1 MIFKP
6 IEIDGNIPLNLA
18 NWVSNITFSEDE
30 PFDYYFDITEDD
42 LIEKCAKPHRKTL
55 LHSLIENVCIQ
66 CYNQMMDADDLM
78 AANMMKGWM
87 DSVGADYS
95 DIPEPSED
103 DYEECK
109 KYADLIQ
116 ERFCQKALSI
126 ISDATFVLLF
136 NNKDFL
142 FRFNEK
148 VTEQIKKLKLQDY
161 PQLLKE
167 DGKLLRTDPPTWLK
181 DGVFYRDR
189 GRCQECG
196 TDLSRIFRNGEAS
209 NYDHIIPINK
219 GGSNDPTN
227 FQLMCEH
234 CNKSKSDRTTAY
246 RNVIYPFW
254 DAE

>member
-1 MIFKP
+1 MVFKP

-18 NWVSNITFSEDE
+18 NWVSNVVFSEDE
-30 PFDYYFDITEDD
+30 PFEYYFDITEDN
-42 LIEKCAKPHRKTL
+42 LIEKCAKPQRNTL
-55 LHSLIENVCIQ
+55 LHTLIENVCIQ
-66 CYNQMMDADDLM
+66 CYNQMMDADDLF
-78 AANMMKGWM
+78 AANMMKSWM
-87 DSVGADYS
+87 DSVATDYN

-103 DYEECK
+103 DYEKCK

-116 ERFCQKALSI
+116 ERFCQKSLSI
-126 ISDATFVLLF
+126 IADATFVLLF

-142 FRFNEK
+142 FRFNER
-148 VTEQIKKLKLQDY
+148 VTEQIKKLKLQYY
-161 PQLLKE
+161 PDVLKE
-167 DGKLLRTDPPTWLK
+167 DGKLLRADPPTWLK
-181 DGVFYRDR
+181 DGVFFRDR

-234 CNKSKSDRTTAY
+234 CNKSKSDRSTAY

-254 DAE
+254 DTE